1 MIKYDIEFVAEMT
14 RYTKRKIN
22 QLKGIYQE
30 ARNGKTDNPLLSPIE
45 KIVTLDDLK
54 LLYLYDYYRKFSN
67 TGEIEPIKNRIFK
80 ELEIRDGDLDELVKE
95 ILIEDG
101 KKEYLSR
108 IDAGGTYLTLLA
120 KDNLITDEELDSD
133 FIIED
138 TTEIDGENE
147 CKKVKGKQILN
158 SSSPLID
165 IFIERSY
172 YKNGLFLVQHPT
184 GNGKTFALE
193 ETVVKLLEDMERL
206 EERKIIILTGNK
218 VNSKPIFKNI
228 EKKLESKGI
237 GKDKIL
243 YLNSATE
250 KFQEKD
256 FLEKV
261 KKNLEE
267 RKYERFFKLTS
278 KSEKIKVMVRDI
290 TALSD
295 INREIYGREKLVE
308 EVLKELTSWINIFLE
323 NINKNQV
330 KYEKIAIPEFYFEL
344 YPMLDEKNFEKK
356 VYVMTISKFL
366 YGYKTKERTKYFYED
381 KKNLYFID
389 EIDSSKS
396 FFVNYILDKKTL
408 SIKNIVQNYYKRWI
422 STRDMREAFIR
433 KVYDV
438 LKSKVG
444 GKDSI
449 VSAKE
454 LKFLRDKVKEY
465 RKRGTELNKIYNLN
479 KNYIYLEEK
488 MNIDLFQD
496 DNYIFVD
503 KDKNEIFL
511 DRREE
516 IYVSTKKGQVKLGNF
531 IEDLYEHFYEEF
543 HKIIDFFYEKLKKKL
558 ESESKIY
565 PDEVILKEILQH
577 YRFSDEE
584 LDTIIKE
591 HQNFYRYGSNIK
603 FINKSEG
610 YRYINIAEENSEY
623 YENQRAMIN
632 YYQMFVTS
640 ESMLRDICRNNM
652 VIGIS
657 ATALSKTVVGN
668 FNLRYLENF
677 LGDNYYTLTKSEK
690 RILKENLMEINQY
703 EKGVKRK
710 LHIYDSYSS
719 ISSENCRAE
728 IEKLEGFEN
737 LKRFMEENEK
747 ENVVTIL
754 LRKLNKEY
762 SESGDKNRDEDL
774 KKRLTYKIFVFLNF
788 LLDND
793 SSSLVFLSNRI
804 ESVKDE
810 LSKIIDEMKKE
821 NEERRFLP
829 EGFKEIYF
837 ESLNARGIEK
847 HFGEQEEKLKEK
859 LKEEGVKV
867 ILYTTYQS
875 SGIGVNLKYQYNP
888 QKEKELIY
896 PDEKLFKKY
905 KFSKD
910 EKDFDEIALEEK
922 TFLLPVQEKIE
933 NRMREVLYITQLEE
947 SEAITSKQKAYMLN
961 SGRVDKKLS
970 EYATTNDYVENQMSY
985 LIQGLGRVNRTKV
998 KSKKRNIYITSK
1010 IEDTLERFRRDERD
1024 VIEDMEFLLREVDKR
1039 IPEDKKEIREII
1051 KLNRKAEAL
1060 WASNFLQKIKK
1071 YNRIIRKNKT
1081 VESID
1086 NLRELVKNYETY
1098 REYIVANPTTNISK
1112 RKDELYLEVESPIN
1126 SYSVMGYSGK
1136 DFSDIEL
1143 GAEGQFSF
1151 RGAKLDILSEIPEL
1165 KSLFEKRIGKFYK
1178 NRRVLLPYVYQA
1190 IFKGKIGEIIIEEI
1204 LKVFGMKFLSR
1215 DEVIEIGMY
1224 EEFDDFTH
1232 CGYSID
1238 YKNYD
1243 LDNFYNRDK
1252 LYEKILG
1259 QIARKNNFISRE
1271 RKCFIINLLPP
1282 TTDIPNDKLRYYL
1295 IDRENYDTPIR
1306 VNDFERAEII
1316 AIPSLLKYDEK
1327 KKGMIIDRELVRL
1340 VVSYLKGDI

>member
-1 MIKYDIEFVAEMT
+1 MIKYCIEFVAEVT
-14 RYTKRKIN
+14 RYTKKKIN

-30 ARNGKTDNPLLSPIE
+30 AHSGKTDNPLLSPI
-45 KIVTLDDLK
+45 KDIVTLDDLK
-54 LLYLYDYYRKFSN
+54 LLYLYDYYGKLSN
-67 TGEIEPIKNRIFK
+67 TRKIEPIKNRIFK
-80 ELEIRDGDLDELVKE
+80 ELDIRDGDLNELVKE

-101 KKEYLSR
+101 KRECISR
-108 IDAGGTYLTLLA
+108 IDFGETYLTLLA
-120 KDNLITDEELDSD
+120 KENLDINEKLESKFLFKGIEEIEKEEKLESVDKKK
-133 FIIED
+133 II
-138 TTEIDGENE
+138 
-147 CKKVKGKQILN
+147 N
-158 SSSPLID
+158 SNSPLVD
-165 IFIERSY
+165 IFLERSY

-193 ETVVKLLEDMERL
+193 ETVVKLLEDMEGL

-267 RKYERFFKLTS
+267 RKYDKFFKMIGKNEVT
-278 KSEKIKVMVRDI
+278 KEIVKDV

-295 INREIYGREKLVE
+295 IDREIYGREKLVE

-323 NINKNQV
+323 NINKNKG
-330 KYEKIAIPEFYFEL
+330 KYEKIVIPEFYFEL

-356 VYVMTISKFL
+356 VYVMTVSKFL
-366 YGYKTKERTKYFYED
+366 YGYKTKEGTKFFYED
-381 KKNLYFID
+381 TGNLYFID

-488 MNIDLFQD
+488 MNIDFFQD

-531 IEDLYEHFYEEF
+531 IEDLYEHFYDEF
-543 HKIIDFFYEKLKKKL
+543 HKITDFFYEKLKKKL
-558 ESESKIY
+558 EREGKRY
-565 PDEVILKEILQH
+565 ADEVILKEILQH
-577 YRFSDEE
+577 YRFSVEE
-584 LDTIIKE
+584 IDIIIKE
-591 HQNFYRYGSNIK
+591 HQNFYQYGSNIK

-610 YRYINIAEENSEY
+610 YRYINITEENAEY
-623 YENQRAMIN
+623 HENQRAMIN
-632 YYQMFVTS
+632 YYQMFVTP

-677 LGDNYYTLTKSEK
+677 LGDNYYTLTQEERK
-690 RILKENLMEINQY
+690 RLKENLMEINQY
-703 EKGVKRK
+703 EKEIERE

-719 ISSENCRAE
+719 ISSENCRLE

-737 LKRFMEENEK
+737 LKRFMKANK
-747 ENVVTIL
+747 KDNIVTIL
-754 LRKLNKEY
+754 LKKLNKEY
-762 SESGDKNRDEDL
+762 KESEDKERDEDL
-774 KKRLTYKIFVFLNF
+774 KKRLTYTIFVFLNF
-788 LLDND
+788 LLDRE
-793 SSSLVFLSNRI
+793 SSSLVFISNRI

-810 LSKIIDEMKKE
+810 LNKIIDEMKKE
-821 NEERRFLP
+821 NEEKRFLP
-829 EGFKEIYF
+829 VEFKEIYF

-847 HFGEQEEKLKEK
+847 HFGEKEEKLKEK

-905 KFSKD
+905 KFPKD

-922 TFLLPVQEKIE
+922 TFLLPVQEGLE

-970 EYATTNDYVENQMSY
+970 EYATTNDYVENQISY

-1010 IEDTLERFRRDERD
+1010 IEDTLERFRRDEID

-1039 IPEDKKEIREII
+1039 IPEGKKEVREII

-1060 WASNFLQKIKK
+1060 WASNFLQKIKQ
-1071 YNRIIRKNKT
+1071 YNKMIRKNAT
-1081 VESID
+1081 VESMD
-1086 NLRELVKNYETY
+1086 KLKELVKVYEMY
-1098 REYIVANPTTNISK
+1098 RDYIVANPITNISEEK
-1112 RKDELYLEVESPIN
+1112 EELYLEVKNPIEC
-1126 SYSVMGYSGK
+1126 YSVIGYSGK
-1136 DFSDIEL
+1136 DFSDIKL
-1143 GAEGQFSF
+1143 GEKGQFSF
-1151 RGAKLDILSEIPEL
+1151 SGARLDILSKIPEL
-1165 KSLFEKRIGKFYK
+1165 KSLFEKRIGKFDK

-1190 IFKGKIGEIIIEEI
+1190 IFKGKVGEIIIEEI
-1204 LKVFGMKFLSR
+1204 LKMYGMEFISQ
-1215 DEVIEIGMY
+1215 EEIIERGMY
-1224 EEFDDFTH
+1224 EEFDSFTKS
-1232 CGYSID
+1232 GYSID

-1243 LDNFYNRDK
+1243 LDNFYNRDR
-1252 LYEKILG
+1252 LYEKVLG
-1259 QIARKNNFISRE
+1259 QIARKSNLISRE

-1282 TTDIPNDKLRYYL
+1282 TTDIPNDKMRYYL

-1306 VNDFERAEII
+1306 INDFERAEII

-1340 VVSYLKGDI
+1340 VVSYLKEDI